1 MELAKTIK
9 LATLGFK
16 PADIKKVSESG
27 INSDDLIKLA
37 ENGYSVADVDELI
50 TLTQQEPE
58 KTTPENNPD
67 SNTVPD
73 ESTVKTSDDASIKY
87 KEELDAS
94 AAKIKELESKIKAIQ
109 NENAGKAL
117 NSTPAKTPREQV
129 QEIFKQI
136 Y

>member
-9 LATLGFK
+9 LATLG
-16 PADIKKVSESG
+16 IKKVSESG

-73 ESTVKTSDDASIKY
+73 ESTVKTSEDASIKY

-109 NENAGKAL
+109 NENAGKSL